1 MKPVSRLLSRLVITA
16 ALSALIAILVPVF
29 IDRRD
34 YTVAVHNYAKNP
46 TLDNM
51 VVVAQEYAKTRRLA
65 FFTRLGVGGVLFVV
79 MNLGWLLVT
88 RRTATDRDGV
98 PLDV

>member
-1 MKPVSRLLSRLVITA
+1 MKPVSRLLSRLVVTA
-16 ALSALIAILVPVF
+16 ALSALTAILVPVF
-29 IDRRD
+29 INRRD
-34 YTVAVHNYAKNP
+34 YTVVVHNYFKNP
-46 TLDNM
+46 TLDNG

-65 FFTRLGVGGVLFVV
+65 FFTRLVAGGVLFVV
-79 MNLGWLLVT
+79 MNLGRRLVT